1 MNLLSNDNKLLNS
14 FFKSYIFGAVIAVV
28 STILVVI
35 LNGIIIGNFF
45 GEIGLAAFGLTLPI
59 IYANLAIGY
68 IFAYGGSIVASNNM
82 ADEKRVNN
90 NFTVVCIVAA
100 IIGIVSTVLLLIFAP
115 NVAQILGASGESFNA
130 TVSLMN
136 GLFLVILPLMF
147 LYIFINYS
155 RIDGYPLLGLYAG
168 LLLFLSDLILNLVFI
183 IVLKTDIFGVGLAT
197 ALSTMI
203 AVLFLLSHFLSKKST
218 YKFQKNLEFKKEIY
232 QIIKSGLPN
241 ALNQIYNMLRT
252 IITNNLGLMV
262 GGLILLD
269 ALSIQSN
276 IYLLLCSVG
285 VGIGSTT
292 LALGGLFYGENDK
305 TQLEQLLE
313 ISIKFALV
321 IISVITIVLF
331 IFAPYFVYMFG
342 KNPEVY
348 GSAVRGLRI
357 FAWSLPFSGL
367 CFILLNFYNATQQLK
382 IANYISFAHS
392 FLFLSAFAIVFS
404 FLMGSDGIWIS
415 FVLCE
420 IVTLISL
427 PFLIKLKTKKF
438 PKSLSDF
445 VIMEEN
451 QFPCED
457 TYVAY
462 VESEDELLDI
472 VENIDGNLWG
482 NDLDDETKLKIQLI
496 LEEMGTAIFTQAYK
510 SQKDKYLNIRVLY
523 KNTEEIII
531 YFQDNGVPFDI
542 EKDFQNKKENWGI
555 EIIKN
560 FSKDIEHNY
569 NYNVKLNNNKIV
581 IPKNL
586 IGEFMDI
593 EKQKDGNKLYI
604 KLAGRLD
611 TKTAPKLKEALENS
625 LDDVEEL
632 TFDLSELIYIS
643 SAGLRII
650 LSCQKTMNKQGTM
663 KVINVQDIVMEV
675 FESTGFVDILTI
687 E

>member
-14 FFKSYIFGAVIAVV
+14 FFKSYILGAVISVV
-28 STILVVI
+28 CTILVVI

-45 GEIGLAAFGLTLPI
+45 GKIGLAAFGLTLPI

-100 IIGIVSTVLLLIFAP
+100 IVGLVLTVLLLIFTP

-130 TVSLMN
+130 TVSLMK
-136 GLFLVILPLMF
+136 GFFLVILPLMF

-168 LLLFLSDLILNLVFI
+168 LSLFLLNLILNLVFVI
-183 IVLKTDIFGVGLAT
+183 ILKTDIFGVGLAT
-197 ALSTMI
+197 ALSTI
-203 AVLFLLSHFLSKKST
+203 ITVLFLLSHFLSKKSR
-218 YKFQKNLEFKKEIY
+218 YKFQKNLEFKMELS

-252 IITNNLGLMV
+252 IITNYLGLMV
-262 GGLILLD
+262 GGLIFLG

-276 IYLLLCSVG
+276 VYLLLCSVG

-292 LALGGLFYGENDK
+292 LALGGLFYGEKDK
-305 TQLEQLLE
+305 TQLEQLLK
-313 ISIKFALV
+313 ISIKYALF
-321 IISVITIVLF
+321 IISIISLILF

-348 GSAVRGLRI
+348 DVAVKGLRI

-392 FLFLSAFAIVFS
+392 FLFLSAFAIIFS
-404 FLMGSDGIWIS
+404 FLIGGDGIWIS

-420 IVTLISL
+420 IVTLLSL

-445 VIMEEN
+445 VIMDEN
-451 QFPCED
+451 LFPAED
-457 TYVAY
+457 TYAIY
-462 VESEDELLDI
+462 VESEEELLDV
-472 VENIDGNLWG
+472 VENIDQNLLDD
-482 NDLDDETKLKIQLI
+482 DLDDETKLKIQLI
-496 LEEMGTAIFTQAYK
+496 LEEMGTAIFAHAYK
-510 SQKDKYLNIRVLY
+510 SKKDKYLNIRILY
-523 KNTEEIII
+523 KNTEEIIV

-542 EKDFQNKKENWGI
+542 EKDFQKKEDWGI
-555 EIIKN
+555 KIIKN

-581 IPKNL
+581 IPKN
-586 IGEFMDI
+586 
-593 EKQKDGNKLYI
+593 
-604 KLAGRLD
+604 
-611 TKTAPKLKEALENS
+611 
-625 LDDVEEL
+625 
-632 TFDLSELIYIS
+632 
-643 SAGLRII
+643 
-650 LSCQKTMNKQGTM
+650 
-663 KVINVQDIVMEV
+663 
-675 FESTGFVDILTI
+675 
-687 E
+687 

>member
-1 MNLLSNDNKLLNS
+1 MNLLGNDNKLLNS
-14 FFKSYIFGAVIAVV
+14 FFKSYILGAVISVV
-28 STILVVI
+28 CTILVVI

-45 GEIGLAAFGLTLPI
+45 GKIGLAAFGLTLPI

-100 IIGIVSTVLLLIFAP
+100 IVGLVLTVLLLIFTP

-130 TVSLMN
+130 TV
-136 GLFLVILPLMF
+136 LVILPLMF

-168 LLLFLSDLILNLVFI
+168 LSLFLLNLILNLVFVI
-183 IVLKTDIFGVGLAT
+183 IFKTDIFGVGLAT
-197 ALSTMI
+197 ALSTI
-203 AVLFLLSHFLSKKST
+203 ITVLFLLSHFLSKKSR
-218 YKFQKNLEFKKEIY
+218 YKFQKNLEFKMELS

-252 IITNNLGLMV
+252 IITNYLGLMV
-262 GGLILLD
+262 GGLIFLG

-276 IYLLLCSVG
+276 VYLLLCSVG

-292 LALGGLFYGENDK
+292 LALGGLFYGEKDK
-305 TQLEQLLE
+305 TQLEQLLK
-313 ISIKFALV
+313 ISIKYALF
-321 IISVITIVLF
+321 IISIISLILF

-348 GSAVRGLRI
+348 DVAVRGLRI

-392 FLFLSAFAIVFS
+392 FLFLSAFAIIFS
-404 FLMGSDGIWIS
+404 FLIGGDGIWIS

-420 IVTLISL
+420 IVTLLSL

-445 VIMEEN
+445 VIMDEN
-451 QFPCED
+451 LFPAED
-457 TYVAY
+457 TYAIY
-462 VESEDELLDI
+462 VESEEELLDV
-472 VENIDGNLWG
+472 VENIDQNLLDD
-482 NDLDDETKLKIQLI
+482 DLDDETKLKIQLI
-496 LEEMGTAIFTQAYK
+496 LEEMGTAIFAHAYK
-510 SQKDKYLNIRVLY
+510 SKKDKYLNIRILY
-523 KNTEEIII
+523 KNTEEIIV

-542 EKDFQNKKENWGI
+542 EKDFQKKEDWGI
-555 EIIKN
+555 KIIKN

-581 IPKNL
+581 IPKN
-586 IGEFMDI
+586 
-593 EKQKDGNKLYI
+593 
-604 KLAGRLD
+604 
-611 TKTAPKLKEALENS
+611 
-625 LDDVEEL
+625 
-632 TFDLSELIYIS
+632 
-643 SAGLRII
+643 
-650 LSCQKTMNKQGTM
+650 
-663 KVINVQDIVMEV
+663 
-675 FESTGFVDILTI
+675 
-687 E
+687 